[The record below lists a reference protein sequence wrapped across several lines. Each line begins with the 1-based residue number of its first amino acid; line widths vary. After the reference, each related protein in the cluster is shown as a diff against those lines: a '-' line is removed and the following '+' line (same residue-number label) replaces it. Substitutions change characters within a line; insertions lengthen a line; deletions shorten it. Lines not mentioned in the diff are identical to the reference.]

1 MNIITTMLTATALA
15 AATATVTPA
24 QAQDFIGKQQP
35 TLKSDRLTPEAL
47 WAMGRVGGFKI
58 SPNGK
63 QAVYAVTYYSVKQN
77 KSHSVLYTFDIATR
91 KSQQLTTSSK
101 SEMGA
106 TFINGGKEI
115 VFLSAESGSSQL
127 WKMNVDGT
135 NRQQISNTK
144 SDIADFLFSPDGKKV
159 ILVMEVDQKPQH
171 SKE

>member
-63 QAVYAVTYYSVKQN
+63 QAVY
-77 KSHSVLYTFDIATR
+77 
-91 KSQQLTTSSK
+91 
-101 SEMGA
+101 
-106 TFINGGKEI
+106 EI
-115 VFLSAESGSSQL
+115 GRAHV
-127 WKMNVDGT
+127 
-135 NRQQISNTK
+135 
-144 SDIADFLFSPDGKKV
+144 
-159 ILVMEVDQKPQH
+159 
-171 SKE
+171 